1 MITTLYNVVVPIQSA
16 LRAHDYV
23 AAEKAR
29 RRALSFIDDVF
40 SGFWKRLSLKRMYLL
55 TAKYDASIDMVKVDH
70 DVAKIERQYK
80 IDNIISRLHKDEYKH
95 YRKSSSIDIDCTET
109 TNNDYH
115 VTFYDT
121 STYV

>member
-1 MITTLYNVVVPIQSA
+1 MITTLYDVVLPIQSA

-55 TAKYDASIDMVKVDH
+55 KAK
-70 DVAKIERQYK
+70 
-80 IDNIISRLHKDEYKH
+80 
-95 YRKSSSIDIDCTET
+95 
-109 TNNDYH
+109 
-115 VTFYDT
+115 
-121 STYV
+121 